1 MSAGLAVLKFLY
13 AVVESDGVWCCLDSL
28 HAVRENVVTIRI
40 GSHFLFIMR
49 PMI

>member
-1 MSAGLAVLKFLY
+1 
-13 AVVESDGVWCCLDSL
+13 VVESDGVWCCLDSL
-28 HAVRENVVTIRI
+28 HAVSENVVIIRI

>member
-1 MSAGLAVLKFLY
+1 MSVGFAVLKFLY

-40 GSHFLFIMR
+40 GSHVLFIMR